1 MADEKFL
8 KNLAGVPDSVIS
20 QLQIKYTWTILQIDN
35 LRVDNY
41 MIIWK
46 LRNFLTDKLNIAALK
61 GRHSELQFSDSKVT
75 ILPGVEFD
83 NPPTFSWDQCA
94 LFLHIPKTAGTTVI
108 AILEAQML
116 EARKCYKRSVIREY
130 HPTIAIIP
138 GWQGAWSDIQ
148 DHHERFS
155 NADLISGH
163 FPFGVHTLLNR
174 ESHYFTLVRDP
185 VAREVSTY
193 NYLFQTGAIE
203 KNEPFQSFTRRL
215 VDNPQV
221 RMIAGHE
228 YMSGPCNQDIY
239 DKAIQN
245 LHSYF
250 SLYGPSERTD
260 EILNVLISMFGL
272 MPVAYSSFNVT
283 KRKLIAQISDELN
296 TELKEKHQWDQK
308 LHQYAEEHW
317 SRFTTELGVRERLLD
332 PDQPVLEVSKD
343 FSKNK
348 LYSVKTFSEL

>member
-1 MADEKFL
+1 M
-8 KNLAGVPDSVIS
+8 
-20 QLQIKYTWTILQIDN
+20 IL
-35 LRVDNY
+35 
-41 MIIWK
+41 WK

-83 NPPTFSWDQCA
+83 NPPVWSQDQCA

-116 EARKCYKRSVIREY
+116 EAKKVYKRSVVRDY

-148 DHHERFS
+148 DNNERF
-155 NADLISGH
+155 NRADMISGH
-163 FPFGVHTLLNR
+163 FPYGVHTLLDR

-203 KNEPFQSFTRRL
+203 KDELFQSFTRRV

-239 DKAIQN
+239 DAAIKN
-245 LHSYF
+245 LHSNF
-250 SLYGPSERTD
+250 SLYGPSEKTD
-260 EILNVLISMFGL
+260 EVINVLISMYGL

-283 KRKLIAQISDELN
+283 KKKLITQISDEFEA
-296 TELKEKHQWDQK
+296 ELKEKHHWDSK
-308 LHQYAEEHW
+308 LHQYVKDHW
-317 SRFTTELGVRERLLD
+317 IRFKTEFGVRERQLNH
-332 PDQPVLEVSKD
+332 DQAVLEVSKD
-343 FSKNK
+343 FSKSK
-348 LYSVKTFSEL
+348 LYSVKPFGEL